1 MAEIDS
7 EAYAVVTK
15 GLSKRFGKILA
26 VDHIDL
32 IIKRGE
38 VYGFL
43 GPNGAG
49 KSTTIRMLCG
59 LLDPTEGTGYVLG
72 HDIATEPERIK
83 EKIGYMS
90 QRFSLYEDLTV
101 RENLDFYASIYSV
114 PKEIKQTRIEQMVQM
129 ADLTGREGEL
139 AAHLSGGWKQ
149 RLALGC
155 SIIHKPQLLFLDE
168 PTAGVDP
175 VSRRNFWDLIYRLS
189 EEGITIVA
197 TTHYMDEAEHCD
209 SLGFIYQGRITA
221 QGSREEIKANAL
233 KGGVLEIDCQPMR
246 EATQLLEQL
255 PGVAEVVRFGSTM
268 HVVMEEGG
276 PTPTEV
282 EARLTSAG
290 LKVNRAEVTTPSIE
304 DIFVSF
310 VGLAD
315 RRSLRAQ
322 LRRMREG
329 GV

>member
-1 MAEIDS
+1 MAEPEIDS
-7 EAYAVVTK
+7 YAIITK
-15 GLSKRFGKILA
+15 GLTRRFGKIVA
-26 VDHIDL
+26 VDHVDL
-32 IIKRGE
+32 RIKRGE
-38 VYGFL
+38 IYGFL

-59 LLDPTEGTGYVLG
+59 LLDPTEGSGHVLG
-72 HDIATEPERIK
+72 YDIATEPERIK
-83 EKIGYMS
+83 ERIGYMS
-90 QRFSLYEDLTV
+90 QQFSLYEDLTV
-101 RENLDFYASIYSV
+101 RENLDFYASLYSV
-114 PKEIKQTRIEQMVQM
+114 PNEVKKTRIEQMIQM
-129 ADLTGREGEL
+129 ADLTGREGAL

-155 SIIHKPQLLFLDE
+155 SIIHKPELLFLDE

-233 KGGVLEIDCQPMR
+233 TGQVIEIECHPMR
-246 EATQLLEQL
+246 EATIFLETL
-255 PGVAEVVRFGSTM
+255 PGVAEVVRFGNTI
-268 HVVMEEGG
+268 HVV
-276 PTPTEV
+276 TEDKSLSPIDV
-282 EARLTSAG
+282 EARLTGEG
-290 LKVNRAEVTTPSIE
+290 LKVNRVEAAIPSIE
-304 DIFVSF
+304 DIFVAF

-322 LRRMREG
+322 LKRMREG
-329 GV
+329 GI

>member
-1 MAEIDS
+1 MAEIDRDS
-7 EAYAVVTK
+7 CAVITK
-15 GLSKRFGKILA
+15 GLTKRFGKIVA
-26 VDHIDL
+26 VDHVDL
-32 IIKRGE
+32 TIKRGE
-38 VYGFL
+38 IYGFL
-43 GPNGAG
+43 GSNGAG

-59 LLDPTEGTGYVLG
+59 LLDATEGSGYVLG

-101 RENLDFYASIYSV
+101 RENLDFYASLYSV
-114 PKEIKQTRIEQMVQM
+114 PNGIKRARIEQMIQM

-155 SIIHKPQLLFLDE
+155 SIIHKPELLFLDE

-233 KGGVLEIDCQPMR
+233 KGQVLEIECHPIR
-246 EATQLLEQL
+246 EATIFLETL
-255 PGVAEVVRFGSTM
+255 PGVAEVVRFGNTI
-268 HVVMEEGG
+268 HVVIEEGG
-276 PTPTEV
+276 PSPTDV
-282 EARLTSAG
+282 EARLTGEG
-290 LKVNRAEVTTPSIE
+290 LKVNRVEVATPSIE

-310 VGLAD
+310 VGLVD

-322 LRRMREG
+322 LKRMREG
-329 GV
+329 EI

>member
-1 MAEIDS
+1 MAEIDRDS
-7 EAYAVVTK
+7 YAVITK
-15 GLSKRFGKILA
+15 GLTKRFGKIVA
-26 VDHIDL
+26 VDHVDL
-32 IIKRGE
+32 TIRRGE
-38 VYGFL
+38 IYGFL
-43 GPNGAG
+43 GSNGAG

-59 LLDPTEGTGYVLG
+59 LLDATEGSGYVLG
-72 HDIATEPERIK
+72 HDIAAEPERIK

-101 RENLDFYASIYSV
+101 RENLDFYASLYSV
-114 PKEIKQTRIEQMVQM
+114 PNRIKRARIEQMIQM

-155 SIIHKPQLLFLDE
+155 SIIHKPELLFLDE

-221 QGSREEIKANAL
+221 QGGREEIKANAL
-233 KGGVLEIDCQPMR
+233 KGQVLEIECHPMR
-246 EATQLLEQL
+246 EATIFLETL
-255 PGVAEVVRFGSTM
+255 PGVAEVVRFGNTI
-268 HVVMEEGG
+268 HVVIEEGG
-276 PTPTEV
+276 PSPTDV
-282 EARLTSAG
+282 EASLTG
-290 LKVNRAEVTTPSIE
+290 ERLKVNRVEAATPSIE

-310 VGLAD
+310 VGLSD

-322 LRRMREG
+322 LKRMREG
-329 GV
+329 EI

>member
-1 MAEIDS
+1 MAEIDRDS
-7 EAYAVVTK
+7 YAVITT
-15 GLSKRFGKILA
+15 GLTKRFGKIVA
-26 VDHIDL
+26 VDHVDL
-32 IIKRGE
+32 TIRRGE
-38 VYGFL
+38 IYGFL
-43 GPNGAG
+43 GSNGAG

-59 LLDPTEGTGYVLG
+59 LLDATEGSGYVLG
-72 HDIATEPERIK
+72 HDIATESERIK

-101 RENLDFYASIYSV
+101 RENLDFYASLYSV
-114 PKEIKQTRIEQMVQM
+114 PKGIKRARIEQMIQM

-155 SIIHKPQLLFLDE
+155 SIIHKPELLFLDE

-233 KGGVLEIDCQPMR
+233 KGQVLEIECHPMR
-246 EATQLLEQL
+246 EATIFLETL
-255 PGVAEVVRFGSTM
+255 PGVAEVVRFGNTI
-268 HVVMEEGG
+268 HVVIEEGG
-276 PTPTEV
+276 PSPTDV
-282 EARLTSAG
+282 EARLTGEG
-290 LKVNRAEVTTPSIE
+290 LKVNRVEVATPSIE

-310 VGLAD
+310 VGLVD

-322 LRRMREG
+322 LKRMREG
-329 GV
+329 EI

>member
-1 MAEIDS
+1 MAEIDRDS
-7 EAYAVVTK
+7 YAVITT
-15 GLSKRFGKILA
+15 GLTKRFGKIVA
-26 VDHIDL
+26 VDHVDL
-32 IIKRGE
+32 TIRRGE
-38 VYGFL
+38 IYGFL
-43 GPNGAG
+43 GSNGAG

-59 LLDPTEGTGYVLG
+59 LLDATEGSGYVLG
-72 HDIATEPERIK
+72 HDIATESERIK

-101 RENLDFYASIYSV
+101 RENLDFYASLYSV
-114 PKEIKQTRIEQMVQM
+114 PNGIKRARIEQMIQM

-155 SIIHKPQLLFLDE
+155 SIIHKPELLFLDE

-233 KGGVLEIDCQPMR
+233 KGQVLEIECHPMR
-246 EATQLLEQL
+246 EATIFLETL
-255 PGVAEVVRFGSTM
+255 PGVAEVVRFGNTI
-268 HVVMEEGG
+268 HVVTEDRSLS
-276 PTPTEV
+276 PTDV
-282 EARLTSAG
+282 EARLTGEG
-290 LKVNRAEVTTPSIE
+290 LKVNRVEAATPSIE
-304 DIFVSF
+304 DIFISF
-310 VGLAD
+310 VGLVD

-322 LRRMREG
+322 LKRMREG
-329 GV
+329 GI

>member
-1 MAEIDS
+1 MAELDRDR
-7 EAYAVVTK
+7 YAVITE
-15 GLSKRFGKILA
+15 GLTKRFGKIIA
-26 VDHIDL
+26 VDHVDL
-32 IIKRGE
+32 RIKRGE
-38 VYGFL
+38 IYGFL

-59 LLDPTEGTGYVLG
+59 LLDPSEGTGYVLG
-72 HDIATEPERIK
+72 HEIAAEPERIK

-101 RENLDFYASIYSV
+101 RENLDFYASLYSI
-114 PKEIKQTRIEQMVQM
+114 PKGIKRARIEQMIQM
-129 ADLTGREGEL
+129 ADLTGREGAL

-155 SIIHKPQLLFLDE
+155 SIIHKPELLFLDE

-221 QGSREEIKANAL
+221 QGSREEIKLNAL
-233 KGGVLEIDCQPMR
+233 KGQVIEIECQPMR
-246 EATQLLEQL
+246 EATIFLETL
-255 PGVAEVVRFGSTM
+255 PGVAEVVRFGNTI
-268 HVVMEEGG
+268 HVVTEDRSLS
-276 PTPTEV
+276 PTDV
-282 EARLTSAG
+282 EALLIG
-290 LKVNRAEVTTPSIE
+290 EQLKVNRVEAAIPSIE
-304 DIFVSF
+304 DIFVAF
-310 VGLAD
+310 VGLVD
-315 RRSLRAQ
+315 RRSLRTQ

-329 GV
+329 GI

>member
-1 MAEIDS
+1 MTEVDVA
-7 EAYAVVTK
+7 AYAVITE
-15 GLSKRFGKILA
+15 GLTKRFGEIVA
-26 VDHIDL
+26 VDHVDL
-32 IIKRGE
+32 KIRRGE
-38 VYGFL
+38 IYGFL

-59 LLDPTEGTGYVLG
+59 LLDPTEGSGHVLG
-72 HDIATEPERIK
+72 CDIASEPERIK
-83 EKIGYMS
+83 ERIGYMS

-101 RENLDFYASIYSV
+101 RENLEFYASLYSV
-114 PKEIKQTRIEQMVQM
+114 PSGIKRARIEQMVRM
-129 ADLTGREGEL
+129 ADLTGRERTL

-155 SIIHKPQLLFLDE
+155 SIIHKPELLFLDE

-197 TTHYMDEAEHCD
+197 TTHYMDEAEHCN

-233 KGGVLEIDCQPMR
+233 KGQVIEIECHPMR
-246 EATQLLEQL
+246 EATILLETL
-255 PGVAEVVRFGSTM
+255 PGVAEVVRFGNTI
-268 HVVMEEGG
+268 HLV
-276 PTPTEV
+276 TEDRSLAPADV
-282 EARLTSAG
+282 EARLIGEG
-290 LKVNRAEVTTPSIE
+290 LKVDRVETAIPSIE

-322 LRRMREG
+322 LKRMRQESI
-329 GV
+329 

>member
-1 MAEIDS
+1 MPDPDPGTNAI
-7 EAYAVVTK
+7 VTK
-15 GLSKRFGKILA
+15 GLTKRFGKIVA
-26 VDHIDL
+26 VDHVDL
-32 IIKRGE
+32 TIKKGE

-59 LLDPTEGTGYVLG
+59 LLDPTEGTGTVLG
-72 HDIATEPERIK
+72 HDIAKEPERIK

-114 PKEIKQTRIEQMVQM
+114 PKQIKEARIEQMIQM
-129 ADLTGREGEL
+129 ADLTGRKDTL

-246 EATQLLEQL
+246 EANRLLEQL
-255 PGVAEVVRFGSTM
+255 PGVAEVVRYGNTI
-268 HVVMEEGG
+268 HVVIEEGG
-276 PTPTEV
+276 PLPSEV
-282 EARLTSAG
+282 ERRLASEG
-290 LKVNRAEVTTPSIE
+290 IKVSRVEVVSPSIE

-322 LRRMREG
+322 LRRIREG
-329 GV
+329 SL

>member
-1 MAEIDS
+1 MAELDLND
-7 EAYAVVTK
+7 YAVITK
-15 GLSKRFGKILA
+15 GLTKRFGEIVA
-26 VDHIDL
+26 VDHVDL
-32 IIKRGE
+32 RIKRGE
-38 VYGFL
+38 IYGFL

-59 LLDPTEGTGYVLG
+59 LMDATEGSGYVLG
-72 HDIATEPERIK
+72 HDIAAEPERIK

-101 RENLDFYASIYSV
+101 RENLDFYASLYSV
-114 PKEIKQTRIEQMVQM
+114 PNGIKRVRIEQMVQM
-129 ADLTGREGEL
+129 ADLTGREGTL

-155 SIIHKPQLLFLDE
+155 SIIHKPELLFLDE

-209 SLGFIYQGRITA
+209 SLGFIYQGRMTA

-233 KGGVLEIDCQPMR
+233 KGQVIEIECHPMR
-246 EATQLLEQL
+246 EATIFLETL
-255 PGVAEVVRFGSTM
+255 PGVAEVVRFGNTI
-268 HVVMEEGG
+268 HVV
-276 PTPTEV
+276 TEDRSLSPADV
-282 EARLTSAG
+282 EARLTVEN
-290 LKVNRAEVTTPSIE
+290 LKVSRVEAAIPSIE
-304 DIFVSF
+304 DIFIAF

-322 LRRMREG
+322 LKRMREREL
-329 GV
+329 

>member
-1 MAEIDS
+1 MS
-7 EAYAVVTK
+7 ETDNEPYAVITQ
-15 GLSKRFGKILA
+15 GLTKRFGKVVA
-26 VDHIDL
+26 VDHVDL
-32 IIKRGE
+32 TIKRGE

-72 HDIATEPERIK
+72 HDIAKEPERIK

-114 PKEIKQTRIEQMVQM
+114 PKQIKVARIEQMIQM
-129 ADLTGREGEL
+129 ADLTGREDAL

-233 KGGVLEIDCQPMR
+233 KGAVLEIDCQPMR
-246 EATQLLEQL
+246 EANRLLEQL
-255 PGVAEVVRFGSTM
+255 PGVAEVVRYGNTI
-268 HVVMEEGG
+268 HVVIEEGG
-276 PTPTEV
+276 PHPSEV
-282 EARLTSAG
+282 ENRLASEG
-290 LKVNRAEVTTPSIE
+290 IKVSRVELVSPSIE

-322 LRRMREG
+322 LRQLKEG
-329 GV
+329 SL

>member
-114 PKEIKQTRIEQMVQM
+114 PKEIKQTRVEQMVQM

-276 PTPTEV
+276 PTPAEV

>member
-1 MAEIDS
+1 MAELDLND
-7 EAYAVVTK
+7 YAVITK
-15 GLSKRFGKILA
+15 GLTKRFGEIVA
-26 VDHIDL
+26 VDHVDL
-32 IIKRGE
+32 RIKRGE
-38 VYGFL
+38 IYGFL

-59 LLDPTEGTGYVLG
+59 LMDATEGSGYVLG
-72 HDIATEPERIK
+72 HDIAAEPERIK

-101 RENLDFYASIYSV
+101 RENLDFYASLYSV
-114 PKEIKQTRIEQMVQM
+114 PNGIKRARIEQMVQM
-129 ADLTGREGEL
+129 ADLTGREGTL

-155 SIIHKPQLLFLDE
+155 SIIHKPELLFLDE

-209 SLGFIYQGRITA
+209 SLGFIYQGRMTA

-233 KGGVLEIDCQPMR
+233 KGQVIEIECHPMR
-246 EATQLLEQL
+246 EATIFLETL
-255 PGVAEVVRFGSTM
+255 PGVAEVVRFGNTI
-268 HVVMEEGG
+268 HVVTEDRSLS
-276 PTPTEV
+276 PTDV
-282 EARLTSAG
+282 EARLTVEN
-290 LKVNRAEVTTPSIE
+290 LKVSRVEAAIPSIE
-304 DIFVSF
+304 DIFIAF

-322 LRRMREG
+322 LKRMREREP
-329 GV
+329 

>member
-1 MAEIDS
+1 MAEPDLDS
-7 EAYAVVTK
+7 YAVITQ
-15 GLSKRFGKILA
+15 GLTRRFGKIVA
-26 VDHIDL
+26 VDHVDL
-32 IIKRGE
+32 RIKRGE
-38 VYGFL
+38 IYGFL

-59 LLDPTEGTGYVLG
+59 LLDPTEGSGNVLG
-72 HDIATEPERIK
+72 YDIATEPERIK

-101 RENLDFYASIYSV
+101 RENLDFYASLYSV
-114 PKEIKQTRIEQMVQM
+114 PNGMKRARIEQMVQM
-129 ADLTGREGEL
+129 ADLTGRESAL

-155 SIIHKPQLLFLDE
+155 SIIHKPELLFLDE

-221 QGSREEIKANAL
+221 QGGREEIKANAL
-233 KGGVLEIDCQPMR
+233 KGQVIEIECQPMR
-246 EATQLLEQL
+246 EAAIFLETL
-255 PGVAEVVRFGSTM
+255 PGVAEVVRFGNTI
-268 HVVMEEGG
+268 HVV
-276 PTPTEV
+276 TEDRTLLPADV
-282 EARLTSAG
+282 EARLTDEG
-290 LKVNRAEVTTPSIE
+290 LKVNRIEAAIPSIE

-322 LRRMREG
+322 LKRMREG
-329 GV
+329 GI

>member
-1 MAEIDS
+1 
-7 EAYAVVTK
+7 
-15 GLSKRFGKILA
+15 
-26 VDHIDL
+26 
-32 IIKRGE
+32 
-38 VYGFL
+38 
-43 GPNGAG
+43 
-49 KSTTIRMLCG
+49 
-59 LLDPTEGTGYVLG
+59 VLG
-72 HDIATEPERIK
+72 HDITKEPERIK

-114 PKEIKQTRIEQMVQM
+114 PNGIKQTRIEQMIQM
-129 ADLTGREGEL
+129 ADLTGREGQL

-155 SIIHKPQLLFLDE
+155 SIVHKPQLLFLDE

-209 SLGFIYQGRITA
+209 SLGFIYQGRLAA

-233 KGGVLEIDCQPMR
+233 KGGVLEIDCEPMR
-246 EATQLLEQL
+246 EATQVVEQL
-255 PGVAEVVRFGSTM
+255 SGVAEAVRYGNTM
-268 HVVMEEGG
+268 HVVIEEGG
-276 PTPTEV
+276 PSPAEV
-282 EARLTSAG
+282 ETRLTTEG
-290 LKVNRAEVTTPSIE
+290 IKVNRAELVTPSIE

-322 LRRMREG
+322 LKRMREG

>member
-1 MAEIDS
+1 MAELDPND
-7 EAYAVVTK
+7 YAVITQ
-15 GLSKRFGKILA
+15 GLTRRFGSIIA
-26 VDHIDL
+26 VDHVDL
-32 IIKRGE
+32 RIKRGE
-38 VYGFL
+38 IYGFL

-59 LLDPTEGTGYVLG
+59 LLDPTEGSGYVLG
-72 HDIATEPERIK
+72 YDIAREPERIK
-83 EKIGYMS
+83 ERIGYMS

-101 RENLDFYASIYSV
+101 RENLDFYASLYSV
-114 PKEIKQTRIEQMVQM
+114 PNGIKRARIERMVQM
-129 ADLTGREGEL
+129 ADLTGREGAL

-155 SIIHKPQLLFLDE
+155 SIIHKPELLFLDE

-209 SLGFIYQGRITA
+209 SLGFIYQGRMTV
-221 QGSREEIKANAL
+221 QGTREEIKANAL
-233 KGGVLEIDCQPMR
+233 RGQVIEIECHPMR
-246 EATQLLEQL
+246 EATIFLETL
-255 PGVAEVVRFGSTM
+255 PGVAEVVRFGNTI
-268 HVVMEEGG
+268 HVVTEDKSLLPTDIETRLNGEGLKAHR
-276 PTPTEV
+276 V
-282 EARLTSAG
+282 EATI
-290 LKVNRAEVTTPSIE
+290 PSIE

-322 LRRMREG
+322 LKRMREG
-329 GV
+329 GI

>member
-1 MAEIDS
+1 MAEIDRDG
-7 EAYAVVTK
+7 YAVITK
-15 GLSKRFGKILA
+15 GLTKRFGKIVA
-26 VDHIDL
+26 VDHVDL
-32 IIKRGE
+32 TIRRGE
-38 VYGFL
+38 IYGFL
-43 GPNGAG
+43 GSNGAG

-59 LLDPTEGTGYVLG
+59 LLDATEGSGYVLG

-101 RENLDFYASIYSV
+101 RENLDFYASLYSV
-114 PKEIKQTRIEQMVQM
+114 PNGIKRARIEQMIQM

-155 SIIHKPQLLFLDE
+155 SIIHKPELLFLDE

-233 KGGVLEIDCQPMR
+233 KGQVLEIECHPIR
-246 EATQLLEQL
+246 EATIFLETL
-255 PGVAEVVRFGSTM
+255 PGVAEVVRFGNTI
-268 HVVMEEGG
+268 HVVIEEGG
-276 PTPTEV
+276 PSPTDV
-282 EARLTSAG
+282 EARLTGEG
-290 LKVNRAEVTTPSIE
+290 LKVNRVEAATPSIE

-310 VGLAD
+310 VGLVD

-322 LRRMREG
+322 LKRMREG
-329 GV
+329 EI

>member
-1 MAEIDS
+1 MS
-7 EAYAVVTK
+7 ETRNGPYAVTTQ
-15 GLSKRFGKILA
+15 GLTKRFGKVVA
-26 VDHIDL
+26 VDHVDL
-32 IIKRGE
+32 TIKRGE

-72 HDIATEPERIK
+72 HDIAKEPERIK

-114 PKEIKQTRIEQMVQM
+114 PKQIKVARIEQMIQM
-129 ADLTGREGEL
+129 ADLTGREDAL

-233 KGGVLEIDCQPMR
+233 KGAVLEIDCQPMR
-246 EATQLLEQL
+246 EANRLLEQL
-255 PGVAEVVRFGSTM
+255 PGVAEVVRYGNTI
-268 HVVMEEGG
+268 HVVIEEGG
-276 PTPTEV
+276 PHPSEV
-282 EARLTSAG
+282 ENRLASEG
-290 LKVNRAEVTTPSIE
+290 IKVSRVELVSPSIE

-322 LRRMREG
+322 LRQLKEG
-329 GV
+329 SL

>member
-1 MAEIDS
+1 MAEIDRDT
-7 EAYAVVTK
+7 YAVVTK
-15 GLSKRFGKILA
+15 GLTKRFGKIVA
-26 VDHIDL
+26 VDHVDL
-32 IIKRGE
+32 TIRRGE

-59 LLDPTEGTGYVLG
+59 LLDPTEGRGYVLG
-72 HDIATEPERIK
+72 HDITTEPERIK

-114 PKEIKQTRIEQMVQM
+114 PKEIKQTRIEQMIQM
-129 ADLTGREGEL
+129 ADLSGREGEL

-255 PGVAEVVRFGSTM
+255 PGVAEVVRFGNTV
-268 HVVMEEGG
+268 HLVIEAGG

-282 EARLTSAG
+282 EARLTSEG

>member
-1 MAEIDS
+1 
-7 EAYAVVTK
+7 
-15 GLSKRFGKILA
+15 
-26 VDHIDL
+26 
-32 IIKRGE
+32 
-38 VYGFL
+38 
-43 GPNGAG
+43 
-49 KSTTIRMLCG
+49 
-59 LLDPTEGTGYVLG
+59 VLG

-101 RENLDFYASIYSV
+101 RENLDFYASLYSV
-114 PKEIKQTRIEQMVQM
+114 PNGIKRARIEQMIQM

-155 SIIHKPQLLFLDE
+155 SIIHKPELLFLDE

-233 KGGVLEIDCQPMR
+233 KGQVLEIECHPIR
-246 EATQLLEQL
+246 EATIFLETL
-255 PGVAEVVRFGSTM
+255 PGVAEVVRFGNTI
-268 HVVMEEGG
+268 HVVIEEGG
-276 PTPTEV
+276 PSPTDV
-282 EARLTSAG
+282 EARLTGEG
-290 LKVNRAEVTTPSIE
+290 LKVNRVEAAAPSIE

-310 VGLAD
+310 VGLVD

-322 LRRMREG
+322 LKRMREG
-329 GV
+329 EI

>member
-1 MAEIDS
+1 MAEIDR

-15 GLSKRFGKILA
+15 GLTKRFGKILA
-26 VDHIDL
+26 VDHVDL

-114 PKEIKQTRIEQMVQM
+114 PKEIKQARIEQMVQM
-129 ADLTGREGEL
+129 ADLTGRQGEL

-255 PGVAEVVRFGSTM
+255 PGVAEVVRFGNTI
-268 HVVMEEGG
+268 HVVIEEGG
-276 PTPTEV
+276 PTPAEV
-282 EARLTSAG
+282 EARLTGAG

>member
-1 MAEIDS
+1 
-7 EAYAVVTK
+7 
-15 GLSKRFGKILA
+15 
-26 VDHIDL
+26 
-32 IIKRGE
+32 
-38 VYGFL
+38 
-43 GPNGAG
+43 
-49 KSTTIRMLCG
+49 
-59 LLDPTEGTGYVLG
+59 VLG

-101 RENLDFYASIYSV
+101 RENLDFYASLYSV
-114 PKEIKQTRIEQMVQM
+114 PNGIKRARIEQMIQM

-155 SIIHKPQLLFLDE
+155 SIIHKPELLFLDE

-233 KGGVLEIDCQPMR
+233 KGQVLEIECHPIR
-246 EATQLLEQL
+246 EATIFLETL
-255 PGVAEVVRFGSTM
+255 PGVAEVVRFGNTI
-268 HVVMEEGG
+268 HVVIEEGG
-276 PTPTEV
+276 PSPTDV
-282 EARLTSAG
+282 EARLTGEG
-290 LKVNRAEVTTPSIE
+290 LKVNRVEAATPSIE

-310 VGLAD
+310 VGLVD

-322 LRRMREG
+322 LKRMREG
-329 GV
+329 EI

>member
-1 MAEIDS
+1 MAEMDFDT
-7 EAYAVVTK
+7 YAVVTK
-15 GLSKRFGKILA
+15 GLTKRFGKILA
-26 VDHIDL
+26 VDHVDL
-32 IIKRGE
+32 TIKRGE

-114 PKEIKQTRIEQMVQM
+114 PKEIKRTRIEQMIQM
-129 ADLTGREGEL
+129 ADLTGRETEL

-189 EEGITIVA
+189 EEGITVVA

-221 QGSREEIKANAL
+221 QGSRDEIKANAL

-255 PGVAEVVRFGSTM
+255 PGVAEVVRFGNTI
-268 HVVMEEGG
+268 HVVTEDGG
-276 PTPTEV
+276 PSPAEV
-282 EARLTSAG
+282 EARLTAEG
-290 LKVNRAEVTTPSIE
+290 LKVHRVEVTTPSIE

-310 VGLAD
+310 VGLSD
-315 RRSLRAQ
+315 RRLLRAQ

-329 GV
+329 AL

>member
-1 MAEIDS
+1 MAELDLND
-7 EAYAVVTK
+7 YAVITK
-15 GLSKRFGKILA
+15 GLTKRFGEIVA
-26 VDHIDL
+26 VDHVDL
-32 IIKRGE
+32 RVKRGE
-38 VYGFL
+38 IYGFL

-59 LLDPTEGTGYVLG
+59 LMDATEGSGYVLG
-72 HDIATEPERIK
+72 HDIAAEPERIK

-101 RENLDFYASIYSV
+101 RENLDFYASLYSV
-114 PKEIKQTRIEQMVQM
+114 SNGIKRARIEQMVQM
-129 ADLTGREGEL
+129 ADLTGREGTL

-155 SIIHKPQLLFLDE
+155 SIIHKPELLFLDE

-209 SLGFIYQGRITA
+209 SLGFIYQGRMTA

-233 KGGVLEIDCQPMR
+233 KGQVIEIECHPMR
-246 EATQLLEQL
+246 EATIFLETL
-255 PGVAEVVRFGSTM
+255 PGVAEVVRFGNTI
-268 HVVMEEGG
+268 HVVTEDRSLS
-276 PTPTEV
+276 PTDV
-282 EARLTSAG
+282 EARLTVEN
-290 LKVNRAEVTTPSIE
+290 LKVSRVEAAIPSIE
-304 DIFVSF
+304 DIFIAF

-322 LRRMREG
+322 LKRMREREP
-329 GV
+329 

>member
-1 MAEIDS
+1 MAEMDLDT
-7 EAYAVVTK
+7 YAVVTK
-15 GLSKRFGKILA
+15 GLTKRFGKILA
-26 VDHIDL
+26 VDHVDL
-32 IIKRGE
+32 TIKKGE

-72 HDIATEPERIK
+72 HDITTEPERIK

-114 PKEIKQTRIEQMVQM
+114 PKEIKAGRIEQMIQM
-129 ADLTGREGEL
+129 ADLTGREAEL

-189 EEGITIVA
+189 EEGITVVA

-221 QGSREEIKANAL
+221 QGSRDEIKANAL

-246 EATQLLEQL
+246 EATQILEQL
-255 PGVAEVVRFGSTM
+255 PGVAEVVRFGNTI
-268 HVVMEEGG
+268 HVVTEDGG
-276 PTPTEV
+276 PSPAEV
-282 EARLTSAG
+282 EARLTGEG
-290 LKVNRAEVTTPSIE
+290 LKVHRVEVTSPSIE

-315 RRSLRAQ
+315 RRLLRAQ

-329 GV
+329 GI

>member
-114 PKEIKQTRIEQMVQM
+114 PKEIKQTRVEQMVQM

>member
-1 MAEIDS
+1 MAEIDRDT
-7 EAYAVVTK
+7 YAVVTK
-15 GLSKRFGKILA
+15 GLTKRFGKIVA
-26 VDHIDL
+26 VDHVDL
-32 IIKRGE
+32 TIRRGE

-72 HDIATEPERIK
+72 HDITTEPERIK

-101 RENLDFYASIYSV
+101 RENLDFYSSIYSV
-114 PKEIKQTRIEQMVQM
+114 PKEIKQTRIEQMIQM
-129 ADLTGREGEL
+129 ADLSGREGEL

-255 PGVAEVVRFGSTM
+255 PGVAEVVRFGNTV
-268 HVVMEEGG
+268 HLVIEAGG
-276 PTPTEV
+276 PTPAEV
-282 EARLTSAG
+282 EARLTSEG

>member
-1 MAEIDS
+1 MAELDRDT
-7 EAYAVVTK
+7 YAVVTS
-15 GLSKRFGKILA
+15 GLTRRFGNTLA
-26 VDHIDL
+26 VDHVDL
-32 IIKRGE
+32 TIKRGE

-114 PKEIKQTRIEQMVQM
+114 PKEIKQTRIEQMIQM
-129 ADLTGREGEL
+129 ADLTGREREL

-189 EEGITIVA
+189 EEGITVVA

-246 EATQLLEQL
+246 EATQVLEQL
-255 PGVAEVVRFGSTM
+255 PRVAEVVRFGNSI
-268 HVVMEEGG
+268 HVVMEDGG
-276 PTPTEV
+276 PSAAEIET
-282 EARLTSAG
+282 RLASQG
-290 LKVNRAEVTTPSIE
+290 IKVSRAEVATPSIE

>member
-1 MAEIDS
+1 MAEIDRDT
-7 EAYAVVTK
+7 YAVVTK
-15 GLSKRFGKILA
+15 GLTKRFGKIVA
-26 VDHIDL
+26 VDHVDL
-32 IIKRGE
+32 TIRRGE

-59 LLDPTEGTGYVLG
+59 LLDPTEGRGYVLG
-72 HDIATEPERIK
+72 HDITTEPERIK

-114 PKEIKQTRIEQMVQM
+114 PKEIKQTRIEQMIQM
-129 ADLTGREGEL
+129 ADLSGREGEL

-255 PGVAEVVRFGSTM
+255 PGVAEVVRFGNTV
-268 HVVMEEGG
+268 HLVIEAGG

-282 EARLTSAG
+282 EARLTSEG

-310 VGLAD
+310 VGLAA

>member
-1 MAEIDS
+1 MAELDLDG
-7 EAYAVVTK
+7 YAIITH
-15 GLSKRFGKILA
+15 GLTRRFGQIVA
-26 VDHIDL
+26 VDHVDL
-32 IIKRGE
+32 RIKRGE
-38 VYGFL
+38 IYGFL

-59 LLDPTEGTGYVLG
+59 LLDPTEGSGYVLG
-72 HDIATEPERIK
+72 YDIAREPERIK
-83 EKIGYMS
+83 ERIGYMS

-101 RENLDFYASIYSV
+101 RENLDFYASLYSV
-114 PKEIKQTRIEQMVQM
+114 PNEIKRARIEQMIQM
-129 ADLTGREGEL
+129 ADLTGREGAL

-155 SIIHKPQLLFLDE
+155 SIIHKPELLFLDE

-221 QGSREEIKANAL
+221 QGAREEIRTNAL
-233 KGGVLEIDCQPMR
+233 KGQVIEIECRPMR
-246 EATQLLEQL
+246 EATIFLETL
-255 PGVAEVVRFGSTM
+255 PGVAEVVRFGNTI
-268 HVVMEEGG
+268 HVV
-276 PTPTEV
+276 TEDRSLLPADV
-282 EARLTSAG
+282 EARLNGEG
-290 LKVNRAEVTTPSIE
+290 LKVNRVEATIPSIE

-315 RRSLRAQ
+315 RRSLRVQ
-322 LRRMREG
+322 LKRMREG
-329 GV
+329 GI

>member
-1 MAEIDS
+1 MAEIDRDS
-7 EAYAVVTK
+7 YAVITK
-15 GLSKRFGKILA
+15 GLTKRFGKIVA
-26 VDHIDL
+26 VDHVDL
-32 IIKRGE
+32 TIRRGE
-38 VYGFL
+38 IYGFL
-43 GPNGAG
+43 GSNGAG

-59 LLDPTEGTGYVLG
+59 LLDATEGSGYVLG
-72 HDIATEPERIK
+72 HDIATESERIK

-101 RENLDFYASIYSV
+101 RENLDFYASLYSV
-114 PKEIKQTRIEQMVQM
+114 PNGIKRARIEQMIQM
-129 ADLTGREGEL
+129 ADLTGRDGEL

-155 SIIHKPQLLFLDE
+155 SIIHKPELLFLDE

-233 KGGVLEIDCQPMR
+233 KGQVLEIECHPMR
-246 EATQLLEQL
+246 EATIFLETL
-255 PGVAEVVRFGSTM
+255 PGVAEVVRFGNTI
-268 HVVMEEGG
+268 HVVIEEGG
-276 PTPTEV
+276 PSPTDV
-282 EARLTSAG
+282 EARLTGEG
-290 LKVNRAEVTTPSIE
+290 LKVNRVEVATPSIE

-310 VGLAD
+310 VGLVD

-322 LRRMREG
+322 LKRMREG
-329 GV
+329 EI

>member
-1 MAEIDS
+1 MPEPDHGS
-7 EAYAVVTK
+7 YAVVTA
-15 GLSKRFGKILA
+15 GLTKRFGKIVA
-26 VDHIDL
+26 VDHVDL
-32 IIKRGE
+32 TIRWGE

-72 HDIATEPERIK
+72 HDIAREPERIK

-101 RENLDFYASIYSV
+101 RENLDFYASLYSV
-114 PKEIKQTRIEQMVQM
+114 PNDVKATRIEQMIRM
-129 ADLTGREGEL
+129 ADLTGREDTL

-155 SIIHKPQLLFLDE
+155 SIVHEPQLIFLDE

-189 EEGITIVA
+189 DEGITIVA

-221 QGSREEIKANAL
+221 QGSREEIKATAL
-233 KGGVLEIDCQPMR
+233 KGTVLEIDCEPMR
-246 EATQLLEQL
+246 VASRILEQL
-255 PGVAEVVRFGSTM
+255 DGVAEVVRYGNRI
-268 HVVMEEGG
+268 HVVIEDHG
-276 PTPTEV
+276 PSTPDV
-282 EARLTSAG
+282 ESRLTGAG
-290 LKVNRAEVTTPSIE
+290 VKVGRIESVSPSIE

-322 LRRMREG
+322 LRGLREATP
-329 GV
+329 

>member
-1 MAEIDS
+1 MAELDLDG
-7 EAYAVVTK
+7 YAIITY
-15 GLSKRFGKILA
+15 GLTRRFGQIVA
-26 VDHIDL
+26 VDHVDL
-32 IIKRGE
+32 RIKRGE
-38 VYGFL
+38 IYGFL

-59 LLDPTEGTGYVLG
+59 LLDPTEGSGYVLG
-72 HDIATEPERIK
+72 YDIAREPERIK
-83 EKIGYMS
+83 ERIGYMS

-101 RENLDFYASIYSV
+101 RENLDFYASLYSV
-114 PKEIKQTRIEQMVQM
+114 PNEIKRARIEQMIQM
-129 ADLTGREGEL
+129 ADLTGREGAL

-155 SIIHKPQLLFLDE
+155 SIIHKPELLFLDE

-221 QGSREEIKANAL
+221 QGAREEIRTSAL
-233 KGGVLEIDCQPMR
+233 KGQVIEIECRPMR
-246 EATQLLEQL
+246 EATIFLETL
-255 PGVAEVVRFGSTM
+255 PGVAEVVRFGNTI
-268 HVVMEEGG
+268 HVVTEDRSLL
-276 PTPTEV
+276 PTDV
-282 EARLTSAG
+282 EARLNGEG
-290 LKVNRAEVTTPSIE
+290 LKVNRVESTIPSIE

-315 RRSLRAQ
+315 RRSLRVQ
-322 LRRMREG
+322 LKRMREG
-329 GV
+329 GI

>member
-1 MAEIDS
+1 VAEIDRDT
-7 EAYAVVTK
+7 YAVVTK
-15 GLSKRFGKILA
+15 GLTKRFGKIVA
-26 VDHIDL
+26 VDHVDL
-32 IIKRGE
+32 TIRRGE

-59 LLDPTEGTGYVLG
+59 LLDPTEGRGYVLG
-72 HDIATEPERIK
+72 HDITTEPERIK

-114 PKEIKQTRIEQMVQM
+114 PKEIKQTRIEQMIQM
-129 ADLTGREGEL
+129 ADLSGREGEL

-255 PGVAEVVRFGSTM
+255 PGVAEVVRFGNTV
-268 HVVMEEGG
+268 HLVIEAGG

-282 EARLTSAG
+282 EARLTSEG

>member
-1 MAEIDS
+1 MAEFDLDS
-7 EAYAVVTK
+7 YAVITT
-15 GLSKRFGKILA
+15 GLTKRFGKIVA
-26 VDHIDL
+26 VDHVDL
-32 IIKRGE
+32 RIKRGE
-38 VYGFL
+38 IYGFL

-59 LLDPTEGTGYVLG
+59 LMDATEGSGSVLG
-72 HDIATEPERIK
+72 HDIATESERIK

-101 RENLDFYASIYSV
+101 RENLDFYASLYSV
-114 PKEIKQTRIEQMVQM
+114 PNGIKRARIEQMIQM
-129 ADLTGREGEL
+129 ADLTGREGAL

-155 SIIHKPQLLFLDE
+155 SIIHKPELLFLDE

-209 SLGFIYQGRITA
+209 SLGFIYQGRIAA

-233 KGGVLEIDCQPMR
+233 KGQVIEIECHPMR
-246 EATQLLEQL
+246 EATIFLETL
-255 PGVAEVVRFGSTM
+255 PGVAEVVRFGNTI
-268 HVVMEEGG
+268 HVVIEEDG
-276 PTPTEV
+276 PLPTDV
-282 EARLTSAG
+282 EARLTSEG
-290 LKVNRAEVTTPSIE
+290 LKVNRVEAATPSIE

-310 VGLAD
+310 VGLVD

-322 LRRMREG
+322 LKRMRG
-329 GV
+329 GEI

>member
-1 MAEIDS
+1 MAEMNFDT
-7 EAYAVVTK
+7 YAVVTK
-15 GLSKRFGKILA
+15 GLTKRFGKILA
-26 VDHIDL
+26 VDHVDL
-32 IIKRGE
+32 TIKRGE

-114 PKEIKQTRIEQMVQM
+114 PKEIKRTRIEQMIQM

-189 EEGITIVA
+189 EEGITVVA

-221 QGSREEIKANAL
+221 QGSRDEIKANAL

-255 PGVAEVVRFGSTM
+255 PGVAEVVRFGNTI
-268 HVVMEEGG
+268 HVVTEDGG
-276 PTPTEV
+276 PSPAEV
-282 EARLTSAG
+282 ETRLTAEG
-290 LKVNRAEVTTPSIE
+290 LKVHRVEVTTPSIE

-315 RRSLRAQ
+315 RRLLRAQ

-329 GV
+329 GL